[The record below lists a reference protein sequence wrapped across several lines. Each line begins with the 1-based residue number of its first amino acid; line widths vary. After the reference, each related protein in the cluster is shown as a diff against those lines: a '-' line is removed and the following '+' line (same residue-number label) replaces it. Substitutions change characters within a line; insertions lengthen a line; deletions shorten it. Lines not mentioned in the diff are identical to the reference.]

1 MNTPRQINISLNLR
15 ERKSVTLKTLKPCPT
30 LERGIVERV
39 TSVGTVTPLKRLYI
53 SCGELLLERPAN
65 LINPSFHELGSS
77 ASGSQAYDGGEALGE
92 QTNEETAASC

>member
-53 SCGELLLERPAN
+53 SCG
-65 LINPSFHELGSS
+65 SS